1 MSENITLE
9 KKWGYITIK
18 NKFYRITS
26 KDGKP
31 TFKEVPI
38 KEIKKQKKLAEKIA
52 KELKDKVD
60 GEKILME
67 QFMGFKMKT
76 LEQLEKIVFSEKRK
90 YKAKTRSHR
99 CVDMKVG
106 NFIIPLVD

>member
-1 MSENITLE
+1 MTENMELE
-9 KKWGYITIK
+9 KKWGYIAMG
-18 NKFYRITS
+18 NKFYEIKSRS
-26 KDGKP
+26 GKP
-31 TFKEVPI
+31 TFIEVPI
-38 KEIKKQKKLAEKIA
+38 KKIKEQQKLAGKIA
-52 KELKDKVD
+52 AKLKDSVD

-67 QFMGFKMKT
+67 QFMHFKMKT

-90 YKAKTRSHR
+90 YKAKTRSHH